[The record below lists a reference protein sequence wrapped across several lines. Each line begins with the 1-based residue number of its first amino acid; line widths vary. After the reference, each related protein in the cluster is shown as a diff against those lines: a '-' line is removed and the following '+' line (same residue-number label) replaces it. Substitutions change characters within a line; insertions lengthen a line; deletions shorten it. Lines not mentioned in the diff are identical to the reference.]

1 MIDNRPW
8 LDFGYQ
14 FWRACSTQAPLHAI
28 SRDEKFG
35 PDTMRLQRNVERNI
49 ERHED
54 IGARTRDDRFRNWG
68 SSCTLCTVPD
78 METRLAFHLLAW
90 PPSLILSTLKETSKR
105 RDFFL
110 DGPRG

>member
-68 SSCTLCTVPD
+68 SSCWVRILFPLYSTGYGD
-78 METRLAFHLLAW
+78 EASF
-90 PPSLILSTLKETSKR
+90 SLISLATVSNPFHIERNIKTT
-105 RDFFL
+105 
-110 DGPRG
+110 